1 MTLSDPFSV
10 RGGDDLTNLTI
21 AIIGVVI
28 LLILLIMGM
37 NIGVC
42 MMAVGFFG
50 VWIVRGLT
58 PALTLFRNIPFTQAT
73 TYSFTVIPLFILMG
87 NLAFHSGMSSG
98 LYKCA
103 NRLLGGMRGGLAAA
117 TVAACAGFSAICGS
131 TAATAATM
139 GVVALP
145 EMREHGYDDG
155 LSCGSIAAGGTLG
168 ILIPPSTGFII
179 FGIVSGESIGGLFA
193 AGIIPGI
200 ILACCYIAAIAI
212 VVRLH
217 PERAPGK
224 LHFTF
229 KEKMK
234 ALPGALPILVL
245 FLIVIGGIFSGWFT
259 ANEAAA
265 VGATISLVYLIAVGK
280 FTWKVFF
287 DCLRDTVKT
296 SGMIFLILIG
306 AYVFGSFLTITRLP
320 TILAEFVNGLAVSKY
335 VILAVI
341 IVIYAVMG
349 CLMDSLAMVML
360 TVPIFFPIML
370 ELGFNGI
377 WYGVL
382 MIMVM
387 EMGLI
392 TPPVGMNVYIV
403 AGVAK
408 DVPLQKIFR
417 GVAPMVLGMCVAIVI
432 LCAFPEV
439 ALWLPRLLGYL

>member
-1 MTLSDPFSV
+1 M
-10 RGGDDLTNLTI
+10 TI
-21 AIIGVVI
+21 ALIGVGI

-37 NIGVC
+37 NIGIC

-50 VWIVRGLT
+50 FWYVRGLG
-58 PALTLFRNIPFTQAT
+58 PALTLFRQIPFTQAT
-73 TYSFTVIPLFILMG
+73 TYSFTVIPLFVLMG
-87 NLAFHSGMSSG
+87 NLCFYSGMSAD
-98 LYKCA
+98 LFDTAHKW
-103 NRLLGGMRGGLAAA
+103 LGGMKGGLAAA
-117 TVAACAGFSAICGS
+117 TVAACAAFSAICGS

-145 EMREHGYDDG
+145 EMRKHGYDDS

-179 FGIVSGESIGGLFA
+179 YGIVSGESIGGLFA
-193 AGIIPGI
+193 AGILPGLL
-200 ILACCYIAAIAI
+200 LALCYIAAIAV
-212 VVRLH
+212 VVRIW
-217 PERAPGK
+217 PDRAPDK

-229 KEKMK
+229 KEKLISLK
-234 ALPGALPILVL
+234 GGAAMIILFV
-245 FLIVIGGIFSGWFT
+245 IAIGGIFSGWFT

-265 VGATISLVYLIAVGK
+265 VGAMAALIYLIARRR
-280 FTWKVFF
+280 FTWKIFF

-306 AYVFGSFLTITRLP
+306 AYIFGSFLTITQLP
-320 TILAEFVNGLAVSKY
+320 KTLAIFVESLNVSRY
-335 VILAVI
+335 IILAVI

-360 TVPIFFPIML
+360 TVPIFLPIMTG
-370 ELGFNGI
+370 LGFNGI

-408 DVPLQKIFR
+408 DVPLQKIFK
-417 GVAPMVLGMCVAIVI
+417 GVAPMVIGMFVAVVI
-432 LCAFPEV
+432 NCAWQHL
-439 ALWLPRLLGYL
+439 ALYLPRLLGYIT

>member
-1 MTLSDPFSV
+1 M
-10 RGGDDLTNLTI
+10 TI
-21 AIIGVVI
+21 ALIGVGI

-37 NIGVC
+37 NIGIC

-50 VWIVRGLT
+50 FWYVRGLG
-58 PALTLFRNIPFTQAT
+58 PALTLFRQIPFTQAT
-73 TYSFTVIPLFILMG
+73 TYSFTVIPLFVLMG
-87 NLAFHSGMSSG
+87 NLCFYSGMSAD
-98 LYKCA
+98 LFDTAHKW
-103 NRLLGGMRGGLAAA
+103 LGGMKGGLAAA
-117 TVAACAGFSAICGS
+117 TVAACAAFSAICGS

-145 EMREHGYDDG
+145 EMRKHGYDDS

-179 FGIVSGESIGGLFA
+179 YGIVSGESIGGLFA
-193 AGIIPGI
+193 AGILPGLL
-200 ILACCYIAAIAI
+200 LALCYIAAIAV
-212 VVRLH
+212 VVRIW
-217 PERAPGK
+217 PDRAPDK

-229 KEKMK
+229 KEKLISLK
-234 ALPGALPILVL
+234 GGAAMIILFV
-245 FLIVIGGIFSGWFT
+245 IAIGGIFSGWFT

-265 VGATISLVYLIAVGK
+265 VGAMAALIYLIARRR
-280 FTWKVFF
+280 FTWKIFF

-306 AYVFGSFLTITRLP
+306 AYIFGSFLTITQLP
-320 TILAEFVNGLAVSKY
+320 KTLAIFVESLNVSRY
-335 VILAVI
+335 IILAVI

-360 TVPIFFPIML
+360 TVPIFLPIMTG
-370 ELGFNGI
+370 LGFNGI

-408 DVPLQKIFR
+408 DVPLQKIFK
-417 GVAPMVLGMCVAIVI
+417 GVAPMVIGMFVAVI
-432 LCAFPEV
+432 INCAWQDL
-439 ALWLPRLLGYL
+439 ALYLPRLLGYIT

>member
-1 MTLSDPFSV
+1 MVALDV
-10 RGGDDLTNLTI
+10 
-21 AIIGVVI
+21 AIVGVVI
-28 LLILLIMGM
+28 LLIMLIMGM

-42 MMAVGFFG
+42 MMAIGFFG
-50 VWIVRGLT
+50 VMYLRGFV
-58 PALTLFRNIPFTQAT
+58 PALALFKSIPFTQAT
-73 TYSFTVIPLFILMG
+73 TYSFTVIPLFVLMG
-87 NLAFHSGMSSG
+87 NLCFYSGMSSD
-98 LYKCA
+98 LYDCA
-103 NRLLGGMRGGLAAA
+103 HKWLGGMRGGLSIA
-117 TVAACAGFSAICGS
+117 TVASCACFSAICGS

-145 EMREHGYDDG
+145 EMREHGYDDS

-179 FGIVSGESIGGLFA
+179 YGIVSGASIGALFA
-193 AGIIPGI
+193 AGILPGI
-200 ILACCYIAAIAI
+200 VLALCYVAAIMI

-224 LHFTF
+224 MKFTL
-229 KEKMK
+229 KEKLISLK
-234 ALPGALPILVL
+234 GGAAMIVL
-245 FLIVIGGIFSGWFT
+245 FFIAIGGIFLGWFT

-265 VGATISLVYLIAVGK
+265 VGATASLVYLIARGR
-280 FTWKVFF
+280 FTWKIFA

-306 AYVFGSFLTITRLP
+306 AYVFGSFLTISGLP
-320 TILAEFVNGLAVSKY
+320 TALAHFVEELAVSRY
-335 VILAVI
+335 IILAVM

-360 TVPIFFPIML
+360 TVPIFLPIMQA
-370 ELGFNGI
+370 LGFNDI

-408 DVPLQKIFR
+408 DVPLQKIFK
-417 GVAPMVLGMCVAIVI
+417 GVAPMVIGMVVAILIVCVWQD
-432 LCAFPEV
+432 L
-439 ALWLPRLLGYL
+439 ALYLPRILGYL